1 MVHTSQYRHENKV
14 TIIHLKTRNQN
25 KLKQHN
31 KPADRI
37 EATVLVQMDRLRQAV
52 VPEKRQEVVP
62 GKKRQEVV
70 PERNVMLTRTNIF
83 L

>member
-14 TIIHLKTRNQN
+14 TIIHLKTRNHN
-25 KLKQHN
+25 KFTQHK

-52 VPEKRQEVVP
+52 VPEKKD
-62 GKKRQEVV
+62 KK
-70 PERNVMLTRTNIF
+70 
-83 L
+83 

>member
-14 TIIHLKTRNQN
+14 TIIHLKTRNHN
-25 KLKQHN
+25 KFTQHK

-62 GKKRQEVV
+62 
-70 PERNVMLTRTNIF
+70 ERNFMLTRTNVY